1 MLCLAPLLALVLA
14 QAPVPQEK
22 QDPAPKPPP
31 TAPEGFF
38 KTLIKQV
45 SLDGQARFRF
55 EYRDP
60 VAYTDLPASTRS
72 DDLYLSRLRI
82 NLKFGVSDDIDV
94 FIQPQDQR
102 TWGQEASVLSDEK
115 NLDLH
120 QGYAEFRN
128 LWGEPLS
135 VKIGRQ
141 ELQYGDQRLISPLDW
156 SNIARAW
163 DGIKVRYAPGAWSI
177 DAFYTVIKE
186 GNGAGEDQDF
196 WGFYGSCTAVENH
209 EFDLYVLGR
218 QVRDGSIVDELGRTG
233 DLIDTTAGARMK
245 GKAAGF
251 DYTLE
256 GMFQFGRS
264 AKDRVKAD
272 AFAATLGY
280 TFDLPWKPRLGI
292 EADWASGDKDPTDGK
307 HGTFDPLFPFQHY
320 YQGFADIF
328 AFKNGRDLMGSIKV
342 APTETLSVQADVHGF
357 WLVEERDAWYNA
369 AGGVTRRDAT
379 GNSDSRVGTEVDL
392 HARLA
397 AGKWVK
403 FWGGWSHF
411 FPGGFVKDTPGTDR
425 GMDWFFLQMTVDF

>member
-1 MLCLAPLLALVLA
+1 MLSLLLVVSLL
-14 QAPVPQEK
+14 QAPAAPA
-22 QDPAPKPPP
+22 QDKTPPAPP
-31 TAPEGFF
+31 APDSFF

-72 DDLYLSRLRI
+72 DDLFLERLRI
-82 NLKFGVSDDIDV
+82 NLKFTVTDDIDV

-102 TWGQEASVLSDEK
+102 VWGQEASVLSDEK

-120 QGYAEFRN
+120 QGFVEFRN
-128 LWGEPLS
+128 LLGEPVT

-141 ELQYGDQRLISPLDW
+141 ELSYGDQRLISPLDW

-163 DGIKVRYAPGAWSI
+163 DGIKVRYGPGTWWI
-177 DAFYTVIKE
+177 DGFYTVIKE

-196 WGFYGSCTAVENH
+196 FGFYGSYVGVADH
-209 EFDLYVLGR
+209 EVDLYVLGR
-218 QVRDGSIVDELGRTG
+218 SFRDGSFTDERGGVG
-233 DLIDTTAGARMK
+233 DLVDGTVGARLK

-256 GMFQFGRS
+256 GMEQFGHL
-264 AKDRVKAD
+264 AKDRIKAY

-280 TFDLPWKPRLGI
+280 TFDMDWKPRLGI
-292 EADWASGDKDPTDGK
+292 EFNQASGDNDPADGK
-307 HGTFDPLFPFQHY
+307 HGTFDPLFPFFHY

-328 AFKNGRDLMGSIKV
+328 GWKNARDLMGSLKV
-342 APTETLSVQADVHGF
+342 APTDSLSIQVDVHQF
-357 WLVEERDAWYNA
+357 WLVQERDAWYNDPGA
-369 AGGVTRRDAT
+369 VIRRDPT
-379 GNSDSRVGTEVDL
+379 GNAGQKIGSEIDL
-392 HARLA
+392 HARVS

-403 FWGGWSHF
+403 FWFGWSHF
-411 FPGGFVKDTPGTDR
+411 FPGSFVKNTPGTDR
-425 GMDWFFLQMTVDF
+425 SMDWFFFQMTVDF